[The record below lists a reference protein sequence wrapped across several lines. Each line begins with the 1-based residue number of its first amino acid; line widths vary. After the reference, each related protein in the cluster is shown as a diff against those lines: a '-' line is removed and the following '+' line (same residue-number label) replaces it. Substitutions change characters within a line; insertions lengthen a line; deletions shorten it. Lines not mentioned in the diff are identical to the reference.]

1 MDKEPVFKMK
11 GVSDELEVFEDKLT
25 ITPKGVLGF
34 MTKGLQGTKTIPFS
48 SITAI
53 QFKKSGMLSG
63 YLQFTLHGGKES
75 TGGAFAAASDENS
88 FMFAGQNELAEKIK
102 NYIEERV
109 QVIKVAPVAGV
120 NSEAG
125 SKADEIRKYKAL
137 ADDGIIS
144 IEEFE
149 AKKKQLLGL

>member
-11 GVSDELEVFEDKLT
+11 GTGDELEVFEDKLT
-25 ITPKGVLGF
+25 ITPKSVLGL

-53 QFKKSGMLSG
+53 QFKKSGMISG
-63 YLQFTLHGGKES
+63 YIQFTLHGGKES
-75 TGGAFAAASDENS
+75 TGGALAAASDENS

-102 NYIEERV
+102 NYIEEKV
-109 QVIKVAPVAGV
+109 QAIKAHPAAGSDAV
-120 NSEAG
+120 

-144 IEEFE
+144 MEEFE
-149 AKKKQLLGL
+149 QKKKQLLGL